1 MTIQE
6 FISACA
12 AGGTINVDSDIDF
25 NSYNITTSITI
36 AQNTTINGNG
46 HILSNLQSTNT
57 AIFQCSNY
65 VVFNNVI
72 FQNVYCPTTNS
83 GFCQNM
89 GGFTGATFNT
99 CTITGII
106 SQLSFGSSP
115 TTRSANFNQCNIN
128 IERFYQFYG
137 EFTECYITLNRNNYK
152 SGNLLMGASYTSCY
166 ITGDLTFDGNVTY
179 TTKFNDCCVNWTISG
194 GVTVTIPAETSGSLI
209 SVFNTTKNDGSYV
222 FTSPA
227 IDIGVTDAQMHD
239 AQSLSD
245 VGFTIYVP

>member
-1 MTIQE
+1 MTVQE
-6 FISACA
+6 FITAVQ
-12 AGGTINVDSDIDF
+12 AGGTVNIDSDIDF
-25 NSYNITTSITI
+25 NSYNITTSITV

-89 GGFTGATFNT
+89 GGYTGATFNT

-106 SQLSFGSSP
+106 SQLSFGA
-115 TTRSANFNQCNIN
+115 TALTRSATFNQCNIN

-137 EFTECYITLNRNNYK
+137 TFIECYITLNRNNYK
-152 SGNLLMGASYTSCY
+152 SGSLLMGFSYTSCF
-166 ITGDLTFDGNVTY
+166 ITGDLTFDGNVSF

-194 GVTVTIPAETSGSLI
+194 EVTVTIPAETSGSLI

-222 FTSPA
+222 FTSPT
-227 IDIGVTDAQMHD
+227 IDIGVSDTQMHD
-239 AQSLSD
+239 AQSLAD